1 MRFGGVRLEWLTSA
15 IWQCCDRG
23 VLDVLEN
30 NSSTKQAVTIITTQ
44 RAEAK
49 IAIYARIHC
58 HNRTRRWSNI
68 NYVSTICVRANRC
81 ATGGIPKQSCVSHLV
96 GNSTGE
102 PWHLPT
108 HRSHTLSD
116 CACLRMND
124 VGKPCAGEPHARIDR
139 GPLGRLTPI
148 VGAADPGPVGWKMP
162 P

>member
-1 MRFGGVRLEWLTSA
+1 MSLK
-15 IWQCCDRG
+15 
-23 VLDVLEN
+23 N
-30 NSSTKQAVTIITTQ
+30 NSSTEQAVTIITIQ

-49 IAIYARIHC
+49 TAIYARIHC

-116 CACLRMND
+116 CACLSMND
-124 VGKPCAGEPHARIDR
+124 VSNVVCQRTACMH
-139 GPLGRLTPI
+139 
-148 VGAADPGPVGWKMP
+148 
-162 P
+162 